1 MNSPTG
7 ICCGYLDGISVMR
20 SSFELEKMGSES
32 LAHKTE
38 PPIAFVCS
46 LIKFL
51 FLNAWLCVI
60 LNNNFLGHERGPCSL
75 A

>member
-7 ICCGYLDGISVMR
+7 ICCGCLDGISVMR
-20 SSFELEKMGSES
+20 SSFELEKMGSET

-46 LIKFL
+46 LI
-51 FLNAWLCVI
+51 
-60 LNNNFLGHERGPCSL
+60 
-75 A
+75 